1 MKTVAFA
8 GNPNVG
14 KSTIFNALTGLH
26 QHTGNWSGK
35 TVGSAE
41 GYMRKKGKT
50 LRLVDLPGS
59 YSLSPDSAEEKVTRD
74 FLCFEHP
81 DAAIVVCDACCLERN
96 LIFALQV
103 AQLIPKTLLCVNMLD
118 DARHKGIKI
127 NLNVLSRETG
137 LPVVGVSAALGEGM
151 EELKKAV
158 EDLAEGRLHTV
169 FLPVRYPKTLEHAS
183 DVLMPA
189 LRKKTGMTALFPVL
203 KILEDDKDFLRE
215 LEDRFGTLDRDAEWM
230 GTLGKAKRILKEGK
244 LSTKDLSDKIS
255 ACLALRAEEICL
267 SAVDAEQEKALSRDQ
282 KIDAVLTGKIWGIP
296 VMVLLFL
303 LIFWLTVRGA
313 DAPSAW
319 LSDFFEKVG
328 EKTKAFL
335 FEVKAPELLREI
347 WLEGVWKVLS
357 WVVSV
362 MLPPMAIFF
371 PLFTLLE
378 DVGYLPRVAFNL
390 DRGSAAAKTCGK
402 HALTMCMGLGC
413 GAVGVTGTRIIDSPR
428 ERLIAILTNSFVPCN
443 GRFPALIALITMFF
457 SVGSGSAVVGAAL
470 LCVMLAV
477 SVGMTFLVSRLLSE
491 TLLKGVPTGFTL
503 ELPPYRM
510 PKVGKVLLRSV
521 LDRTLVVLGR
531 AVLVAV
537 PAGLLLWFCNRFSV
551 GDQTIFQHLVSALD
565 PIGRFF
571 GMDGTVLCGFLFSF
585 PANEIALPIMAM
597 GYSGGELSAI
607 SSLPETA
614 ALFRANGFTAVKAL
628 CTMIFFLFHWPCAT
642 TLLTIRKETKSLKW
656 TALSVAIPL
665 LCGLTLCFL
674 VNLIGKMFL

>member
-1 MKTVAFA
+1 MKTIAFV

-35 TVGSAE
+35 TVGLTE
-41 GYMRKKGKT
+41 GYMQKTGKE

-74 FLCFEHP
+74 YLCFEHP
-81 DAAIVVCDACCLERN
+81 DAAVVVCDACCLERN

-127 NLNVLSRETG
+127 NLNALSRETG
-137 LPVVGVSAALGEGM
+137 LPVVGVSAVLGEGM

-158 EDLAEGRLHTV
+158 GELAEGRLHTV

-189 LRKKTGMTALFPVL
+189 VRKKTGMTALFPVL
-203 KILEDDKDFLRE
+203 KILEDDKSFLRE
-215 LEDRFGTLDRDAEWM
+215 LENRFGALDRDAEWM

-244 LSTKDLSDKIS
+244 LSPKDLSDKIS

-267 SAVDAEQEKALSRDQ
+267 SAVDAEREKVLSRDR
-282 KIDAVLTGKIWGIP
+282 KIDAVLTGKLWGIP
-296 VMVLLFL
+296 VMILLFL
-303 LIFWLTVRGA
+303 FIFWITVWGA
-313 DAPSAW
+313 NAPSAW
-319 LSDFFEKVG
+319 LSAFFEKVG
-328 EKTKAFL
+328 EKTESFL
-335 FEVKAPELLREI
+335 IAVNAPELLREI
-347 WLEGVWKVLS
+347 WLDGIWKVLG

-378 DVGYLPRVAFNL
+378 DIGYLPRVAFNL
-390 DRGSAAAKTCGK
+390 DRGFAAAKTCGK
-402 HALTMCMGLGC
+402 QALTMCMALGC

-428 ERLIAILTNSFVPCN
+428 ERLIAVLTNSFIPCN
-443 GRFPALIALITMFF
+443 GRFPALIALTTMFF
-457 SVGSGSAVVGAAL
+457 SVGSGSAIVGAAL
-470 LCVMLAV
+470 LCALLAI
-477 SVGMTFLVSRLLSE
+477 SVGMTFLVSRILSE

-503 ELPPYRM
+503 ELPPYRL

-537 PAGLLLWFCNRFSV
+537 PAGLLLWLCNRFSI
-551 GDQTIFQHLVSALD
+551 GDRTVFQHLVSVLD
-565 PIGRFF
+565 PVGHFF

-607 SSLPETA
+607 SSLSETA
-614 ALFRANGFTAVKAL
+614 ALFRANGFTAVTAL
-628 CTMIFFLFHWPCAT
+628 CTMLFFLFHWPCAT

-656 TALSVAIPL
+656 TVLSVLIPL
-665 LCGLTLCFL
+665 SCGLTLCFL